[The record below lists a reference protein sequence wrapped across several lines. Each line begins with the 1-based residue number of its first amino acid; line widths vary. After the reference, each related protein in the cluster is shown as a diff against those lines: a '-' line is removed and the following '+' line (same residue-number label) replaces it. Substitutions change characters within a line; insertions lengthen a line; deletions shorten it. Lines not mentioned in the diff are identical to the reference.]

1 MSTREDVKQFSAL
14 PIDFSAIELEPC
26 PEAEPYFC
34 TPEGAEII
42 GWLNGIHFILLP
54 GDEAVYCVEPE
65 MGEENTFVLPVGK
78 DFREFLSYLLYCKC
92 TSPLAQ
98 IAWMEEGQFRRLLAE
113 NARRVWP
120 GCEETFQ
127 RRDQALSMLTETFGI
142 QPLDPY
148 ARIRALQSVFDPAVL
163 TFSDEYYDVLGL
175 ENPRHPGETEHLCG
189 GECASA
195 QMLFPE
201 DSECDEMLPRDQSF

>member
-1 MSTREDVKQFSAL
+1 MSTREDVEQFSAL
-14 PIDFSAIELEPC
+14 PIDFSAIELEPR
-26 PEAEPYFC
+26 PGAEPYFC

-42 GWLNGIHFILLP
+42 GWLNGIHWILLP

-78 DFREFLSYLLYCKC
+78 DFREFLSYLLYCRC

-98 IAWMEEGQFRRLLAE
+98 IPWLEEGQFRRLLAE
-113 NARRVWP
+113 NARRTWP

-127 RRDQALSMLTETFGI
+127 RRDQALAMVEETFGVR
-142 QPLDPY
+142 PLAPF
-148 ARIRALQSVFDPAVL
+148 ARVKALQAAFDPAVL

-175 ENPRHPGETEHLCG
+175 ENPRHPGGTERLWG
-189 GECASA
+189 SAFASG
-195 QMLFPE
+195 QVIFPE
-201 DSECDEMLPRDQSF
+201 ENREV